1 MDDNSTSGIIDGSF
15 FTETDAL
22 TVYESS
28 SSRGFNQ
35 VVKARRQG
43 KWFILKGLKPEYR
56 DQQSYIELLKKEFE
70 LATQLDHPNIVKV
83 FAKEMNLEIGPCIVM
98 EYVDGVTLDEFLA
111 AKPSATARKKV
122 VEQLVDALCYIHSKQ
137 IIHRDLKPSNILIAR
152 NGNNVKIIDFGLSD
166 ADDYAILKQPAG
178 TMKYMAPEQ
187 KQPDT
192 KIDGRADIY
201 AFGLL
206 LHEIFP
212 HRYRHIAAKCSR
224 PNREHRYANA
234 EAVKRS
240 FSIRSRVSFLAAIV
254 IVIGVAILPVM
265 LLRPSKIIHTEVQHV
280 DSIIIQKPDEEQ
292 IRRILLDM
300 DSAQRVNDGIKH
312 AQEMETEGASN
323 KNRQTFENNQKGHT
337 SWYPIASNESD
348 EAQNSPGLLD
358 NNDVLREYDSI
369 LAAWDKESETI
380 RTENKRKKE
389 AKKKGLEAYKAKY
402 EAAVEEIKNYKKVC
416 YEQLREMERKGEYKE
431 VLMRQTDLYRAEMVV
446 KCEEI
451 AKRDSLLERDK
462 TKLLQYVK
470 NFNPSDGNNSR
481 SYVVARNSGLL
492 PEKEADS
499 IKRYLKSLDDK
510 FEQLRLEYLQYQSEN
525 GNQQTHGWF
534 PEKPRIVYL

>member
-15 FTETDAL
+15 ITETDAL

-35 VVKARRQG
+35 VVKVRRQG

-70 LATQLDHPNIVKV
+70 LATQLDHPNIVKIL
-83 FAKEMNLEIGPCIVM
+83 AKELNPEIGPCIVM

-111 AKPSATARKKV
+111 TKPSAAVRKKV
-122 VEQLVDALCYIHSKQ
+122 VEQLVDALCYIHGKQ

-224 PNREHRYANA
+224 PDRERRYANA
-234 EAVKRS
+234 ETLKKAFER
-240 FSIRSRVSFLAAIV
+240 RVRWLWALPIL
-254 IVIGVAILPVM
+254 IGVALAIVPS
-265 LLRPSKIIHTEVQHV
+265 LLLKPKEIVRTEVQHV
-280 DSIIIQKPDEEQ
+280 IDTIIVERNPNGYSDEFMQLLNRAEHIVDSMYNPVIEDLKNGKPSAEVSLDVVERTRICRSLLMDIQSP
-292 IRRILLDM
+292 LLD
-300 DSAQRVNDGIKH
+300 DAK
-312 AQEMETEGASN
+312 T
-323 KNRQTFENNQKGHT
+323 
-337 SWYPIASNESD
+337 SD
-348 EAQNSPGLLD
+348 EFRTAWEHLH
-358 NNDVLREYDSI
+358 NDKYNQVCFMLSDAVNAEY
-369 LAAWDKESETI
+369 
-380 RTENKRKKE
+380 
-389 AKKKGLEAYKAKY
+389 G
-402 EAAVEEIKNYKKVC
+402 
-416 YEQLREMERKGEYKE
+416 Q
-431 VLMRQTDLYRAEMVV
+431 
-446 KCEEI
+446 
-451 AKRDSLLERDK
+451 
-462 TKLLQYVK
+462 
-470 NFNPSDGNNSR
+470 
-481 SYVVARNSGLL
+481 
-492 PEKEADS
+492 
-499 IKRYLKSLDDK
+499 
-510 FEQLRLEYLQYQSEN
+510 
-525 GNQQTHGWF
+525 
-534 PEKPRIVYL
+534 